1 MPLSVIK
8 YPRGNNVYFTQD
20 YFHRKY
26 TIDCHIACDLAA
38 LQYDYQVVRFDRY
51 IDMVGSNRG
60 RKKLQA
66 KTKVALPNDYIIADA
81 TLLLQR

>member
-8 YPRGNNVYFTQD
+8 YPRGNYVYFTQD

-26 TIDCHIACDLAA
+26 TIDCHIACNLAA
-38 LQYDYQVVRFDRY
+38 LQHGYQVTRFDRY
-51 IDMVGSNRG
+51 IDMVGGNRG
-60 RKKLQA
+60 KRKLQA
-66 KTKVALPNDYIIADA
+66 KTKIALNNDYIIADA